1 MQRFSDLKHACHTA
15 VPDLYKSQWLMYNKA
30 SNAPAIILLSFYY
43 NRTTDTTYFENPVKT
58 HMVGKYIVNEGDS
71 LILPPSWTSQLKS
84 HSPFHKHYLSGPAIT
99 IGADDVFEEATI
111 PQEKWGTAFRII
123 YNGELYHG
131 GTLSGTHKYT
141 VAYKSKSHAYYY
153 QSGTYV
159 VTWEREEG
167 YSSDT
172 EKSGFAS
179 KPTHHEGFDA
189 SKKPK
194 NKAGHHSSADEWV
207 DDEDTPNSRF
217 LPLSQHVRLTPRQIS
232 VTPRLTMNGT
242 PRLTERT
249 PRLAKVTP
257 G

>member
-1 MQRFSDLKHACHTA
+1 
-15 VPDLYKSQWLMYNKA
+15 
-30 SNAPAIILLSFYY
+30 
-43 NRTTDTTYFENPVKT
+43 
-58 HMVGKYIVNEGDS
+58 MVGKYIVNEGDS

-84 HSPFHKHYLSGPAIT
+84 HSPFHKNYLSGPSIT

-131 GTLSGTHKYT
+131 GTLSGTHRYT

-167 YSSDT
+167 YSSDI
-172 EKSGFAS
+172 ENSGFAT
-179 KPTHHEGFDA
+179 KPSHHPKDQGTKDDA

-207 DDEDTPNSRF
+207 DEEDILNSRF

-232 VTPRLTMNGT
+232 VTPRLSMNGT
-242 PRLTERT
+242 PRLTELT